1 MSGGLDAEVS
11 QLSRVAGCDCV
22 GRPAAAASRAQLD
35 ARAFARARTDSEAR
49 RSSPPPIDNDTGPV
63 HAVRRPCTAPPLDR
77 CSPPS
82 PFRDRAAESPPTG
95 KRERERERER
105 DCDRPA
111 YAHSSYAAQA
121 RSEPELARH
130 VSAGR
135 STVDVGVQHTP
146 TVATIAVP
154 DADRDADEDPVRAR
168 RSRHR
173 TERRSMGVQTL
184 RDPPAPPPP
193 PPATAASAPAP
204 TGTSASTCTAS
215 AATNTTPPPPLPARQ
230 VPPHAPSAPE
240 KRPFATSS
248 SRRHGVETASDQSC
262 SPFSEPPTP
271 SAVPKAAASKR
282 NESNSH
288 SNSKETLKSPT
299 LEKTKSVSSTSGSI
313 SIPSPP
319 QSERGSKSN
328 LAPSSVEPPAA
339 SSSTVS
345 HAPEKT
351 VARGVGT
358 SDGAPCAASA
368 GDASSKATAAPPPVP
383 SSTVSTST
391 SKLSTAKANANS
403 TSFAAGAGAAQSTLL
418 AASAADAHSCGAVQ
432 PQSRPVS
439 RADELPSVAAAAV
452 KLEPVTVDTNAVHSP
467 LTAHRTL
474 SPASSVGLQRSKSS
488 ATSLL
493 VVATLAP
500 TSSTPLPP
508 NEPPAAL
515 PRVPTVSGGLSLLKH
530 KLSTATGV
538 SFLSGSSTLQERER
552 LERQGR
558 RRSMEV
564 LLNEIY
570 ECRRLLLEEK
580 LAHVLQVLPNNEPD
594 AARAASRAC
603 GAQPPHPQQHQ
614 HQHQHQHQQQECEAD
629 AGDPT
634 SIESGIERAACAA
647 TATAVALSKCN
658 SVLERDAKTA
668 ARIAARLTDK
678 GLKGSTT
685 DPDGPA
691 AVRHWVRKYVSARSS
706 LRIKVIFLVS
716 FS

>member
-1 MSGGLDAEVS
+1 MNGAIDAEVS

-22 GRPAAAASRAQLD
+22 VGRPAAAAQSRAPLD
-35 ARAFARARTDSEAR
+35 ARAFAHARTDSEALC
-49 RSSPPPIDNDTGPV
+49 SSPSPPLPLPIDNDAGPV
-63 HAVRRPCTAPPLDR
+63 HTVRRPCTAPPLDR

-82 PFRDRAAESPPTG
+82 PFRDRAAESPLIG
-95 KRERERERER
+95 IRERERE
-105 DCDRPA
+105 CDRPA

-121 RSEPELARH
+121 RSEPELAPLRH
-130 VSAGR
+130 LSAGR

-146 TVATIAVP
+146 TLTTIAGP
-154 DADRDADEDPVRAR
+154 DAERDADASAVHASH
-168 RSRHR
+168 SRQR

-193 PPATAASAPAP
+193 PPATAAP
-204 TGTSASTCTAS
+204 TGTSASTSTAL
-215 AATNTTPPPPLPARQ
+215 AAAATTPPPPLPARQ
-230 VPPHAPSAPE
+230 VPPHAQSATE
-240 KRPFATSS
+240 KRVLAI
-248 SRRHGVETASDQSC
+248 SRSHGVEVASDQSY

-271 SAVPKAAASKR
+271 SAVPKAAARKR
-282 NESNSH
+282 NESTT
-288 SNSKETLKSPT
+288 NSKETLKSPT
-299 LEKTKSVSSTSGSI
+299 LEKAKSVSSASGSI
-313 SIPSPP
+313 SIPSP
-319 QSERGSKSN
+319 QSESASKSN
-328 LAPSSVEPPAA
+328 LAPSGVEQPAA
-339 SSSTVS
+339 PSSTLPR
-345 HAPEKT
+345 APQKT
-351 VARGVGT
+351 AARGT
-358 SDGAPCAASA
+358 SDGGPCAASA

-383 SSTVSTST
+383 SSAVSTSSSAACT
-391 SKLSTAKANANS
+391 SKLSTAKANVNS
-403 TSFAAGAGAAQSTLL
+403 SCSSSGAGAAQSTLF

-439 RADELPSVAAAAV
+439 RADELPSVAAV
-452 KLEPVTVDTNAVHSP
+452 KIEPVTVGANAVHSP

-508 NEPPAAL
+508 NEPPATL
-515 PRVPTVSGGLSLLKH
+515 PRVPTASGGLSLLKH

-580 LAHVLQVLPNNEPD
+580 LTRVLQALPNDEPD
-594 AARAASRAC
+594 AARASSRAR
-603 GAQPPHPQQHQ
+603 GAQHPHQQ
-614 HQHQHQHQQQECEAD
+614 QHQQQQQGYEAD
-629 AGDPT
+629 AGNMA
-634 SIESGIERAACAA
+634 SLESGIERAACAA

-691 AVRHWVRKYVSARSS
+691 AVRHWVRKYASARIS
-706 LRIKVIFLVS
+706 LRIKVIFHVS